1 MKFFFPDSRDL
12 IDPSF
17 DFNTEERSPSR
28 VLQRDD
34 IYAHEAFASPPFNG
48 ILLSKALVDGASGM
62 SGKYSMAQR
71 HRLLRVGVQ
80 EFFRLQGTGLE
91 TMGDCGAFSYV
102 REEVPPYSVDEV
114 IDFYLECGFD
124 YGVSV
129 DHVILGFQAELDDAL
144 PGMDAIPA
152 DWKRRQ
158 EITLDLARKF
168 LDAHRDRKCSFVPV
182 GVAQGWSPGSY
193 AHSVAELQKL
203 GYRYIA
209 MGGLVPLKTHEIV
222 STLEK
227 VSQVRNADTSLHLFG
242 VTRCEEVGRFKSYGV
257 RSFDSTSPL
266 RQAFKDEKDNYYT
279 LDRTYSAIRVPQ
291 VEGNAKLRRRIVA
304 GEVNQQRAR
313 TLERRCLQA
322 LKDFDRDAS
331 TVDQVLDALAEYEE
345 LYDGEATHLSIYREA
360 LTDRPWKSCPCEI
373 CRALGVH
380 VMLFR
385 GAERNRR
392 RGFHNLYV
400 FYQRVQR
407 ELRPRSRSKT
417 ASKRG

>member
-17 DFNTEERSPSR
+17 DFDTEVRSPSR

-48 ILLSKALVDGASGM
+48 ILLSKAIVDGQSGS

-71 HRLLRVGVQ
+71 HRLLRVGVR
-80 EFFRLQGTGLE
+80 EFFRLQNTSLE

-102 REEVPPYSVDEV
+102 REETPPYSVDEV

-129 DHVILGFQAELDDAL
+129 DHVILGFQAELDDGL
-144 PGMDAIPA
+144 PGMDAVPA

-158 EITLDLARKF
+158 EITLDLAVKF
-168 LDAHRDRKCSFVPV
+168 LDAHRNRKCPFVPV

-193 AHSVAELQKL
+193 AHSVKELQKL

-222 STLEK
+222 STLER
-227 VSQVRNADTSLHLFG
+227 VNQVRKTDTYLHLFG
-242 VTRCEEVGRFKSYGV
+242 VTRCEEVGRFRTYGV

-291 VEGNAKLRRRIVA
+291 VEGNMKLRRRIVA
-304 GEVNQQRAR
+304 GAVDQERAR
-313 TLERRCLQA
+313 TLERRCLKA
-322 LKDFDRDAS
+322 LKNFDNDSA
-331 TVDQVLDALAEYEE
+331 TLEQVLDSLAEYEE
-345 LYDGEATHLSIYREA
+345 LYDGKVTHLSIYREA

-373 CRALGVH
+373 CRSLGIH

-392 RGFHNLYV
+392 RGFHNLFV
-400 FYQRVQR
+400 FNQRLQR
-407 ELRPRSRSKT
+407 ELRGR
-417 ASKRG
+417 KRISTSTRKG